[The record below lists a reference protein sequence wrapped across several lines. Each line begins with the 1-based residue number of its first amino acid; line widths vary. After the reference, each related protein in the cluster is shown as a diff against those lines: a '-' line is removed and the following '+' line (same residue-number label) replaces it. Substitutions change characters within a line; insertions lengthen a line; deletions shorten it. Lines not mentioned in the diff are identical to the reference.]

1 MNLPPEVAALYRRWL
16 TVFPIPHG
24 AAGADIEEQ
33 ARQWATRFAQQVK
46 FSTGDQS
53 WGSKRAGD
61 NRPLSK
67 DTIAKFTN
75 GQLLIWDLISGAG
88 TGNGQPVNPDT
99 VQSQDI
105 TGQKFEPVDAH
116 DYLETGNG
124 GEDGGDGEPEPN
136 AILGLVL
143 GRLVK
148 LDETLATIRDQTY
161 SGTIFGYTITLK
173 PVPKK

>member
-1 MNLPPEVAALYRRWL
+1 MNLPPEVATLYRRWL
-16 TVFPIPHG
+16 TAFPIPHG
-24 AAGADIEEQ
+24 QAGADIEEQ

-61 NRPLSK
+61 GRPLSK

-105 TGQKFEPVDAH
+105 TGQKFEPVDAV
-116 DYLETGNG
+116 DYLGEAGAG
-124 GEDGGDGEPEPN
+124 GGDDGEPEPN

-148 LDETLATIRDQTY
+148 LDETLATIRDQKYT
-161 SGTIFGYTITLK
+161 GKLFGYTITLE